1 MGLLFYLSL
10 KVLIGR
16 SMMAKNIMFQGT
28 GSTVGKSVITA
39 ALCRILND
47 EGYKVAPFKSQNM
60 ALNAYVTKE
69 GKEMG
74 RAQVVQAE
82 AARIEPHVSMNPI
95 LLKPTSDMGS
105 QVIVNGEVYMNLSA
119 SDYYSHKEKLM
130 TEVKKAYKILDEAYE
145 IIVVEGAGSPAEI
158 NLRKNDI
165 VNMGLAEEIDTPVIL
180 IGDIDKGGTYML
192 LSLSEQKRIKGY
204 IINKFRGDVTLLE
217 PGIEMFYERLPI
229 PCLGVIPFE
238 TINVDDEDSVTER
251 FLSRNTSPIQ
261 IGVVRLPYLSN
272 FTDFTPFELE
282 PDVGVQYISTQE
294 DFEKSDL
301 IILPGSKSTI
311 KDLDYIKS
319 LKMDQWI
326 KEAHGQGKTIIGICG
341 GYQMLGQEIKDP
353 LHVETNRDY
362 IDGIGLLEMT
372 TTMMPNKTTV
382 QSEGEVLNCP
392 TGLQGKN
399 HKVKGYEIHMGVS
412 TYSKNMRPF
421 LKLNDRLDG
430 CMNREGTVYGTYLH
444 GLFDMDSF
452 RHGLLT
458 AIRTKKVMEQQDIM
472 NFAGLKE
479 EAYDHLAKLVKQNLD
494 MDKIKAIVGII

>member
-1 MGLLFYLSL
+1 
-10 KVLIGR
+10 
-16 SMMAKNIMFQGT
+16 MAKNIMFQGT

-47 EGYKVAPFKSQNM
+47 EGYKVTPFKSQNM

-82 AARIEPHVSMNPI
+82 AARIEPHVNMNPI

-119 SDYYSHKEKLM
+119 SDYYRHKEKLM
-130 TEVKKAYKILDEAYE
+130 AEVKKAYKRLDELYE
-145 IIVVEGAGSPAEI
+145 IIVIEGAGSPAEI

-180 IGDIDKGGTYML
+180 IGDIDKGGVFASIYGTYML
-192 LSLSEQKRIKGY
+192 LSSSEQKRIKGY

-238 TINVDDEDSVTER
+238 RMDVDDEDSVTER
-251 FLSRNTSPIQ
+251 FVSRNTSPIQ

-282 PDVGVQYISTQE
+282 PDVGVQYIVTQD
-294 DFEKSDL
+294 DFEKSD
-301 IILPGSKSTI
+301 IIIIPGSKSTI
-311 KDLDYIKS
+311 KDLDYIKGIGI
-319 LKMDQWI
+319 DRWI
-326 KEAHGQGKTIIGICG
+326 NEAHRQGKMIIGICG

-362 IDGIGLLEMT
+362 IEGLGLLEMT
-372 TTMMPNKTTV
+372 TIMMPDKTTV
-382 QSEGEVLNCP
+382 QSEGVTLNCP
-392 TGLQGKN
+392 IGIKDTN
-399 HKVKGYEIHMGVS
+399 HKVKGYEIHMGES

-421 LKLNDRLDG
+421 LKLNDHLDG
-430 CMNREGTVYGTYLH
+430 CMNETGTVCGTYLH

-452 RHGLLT
+452 RHELLT
-458 AIRTKKVMEQQDIM
+458 SIRNKKAIELQEIRQY
-472 NFAGLKE
+472 ARLKD
-479 EAYDHLAKLVKQNLD
+479 EAYDHLANLVKQNLD
-494 MDKIKAIVGII
+494 MDQIKAIVGIPWN

>member
-1 MGLLFYLSL
+1 
-10 KVLIGR
+10 
-16 SMMAKNIMFQGT
+16 MAKNIMFQGT

-39 ALCRILND
+39 ALCRIFKD

-82 AARIEPHVSMNPI
+82 AARIEPHVNMNPI

-119 SDYYSHKEKLM
+119 SDYYTHKEALM
-130 TEVKKAYKILDEAYE
+130 TEVKKAYKMLDEAYE
-145 IIVVEGAGSPAEI
+145 IIIIEGAGSPAEI

-180 IGDIDKGGTYML
+180 IGDIDKGGVFASIYGTYML
-192 LSLSEQKRIKGY
+192 LSPSEQKRIKGY
-204 IINKFRGDVTLLE
+204 IINKFRGDVKLLE

-238 TINVDDEDSVTER
+238 PIAVDDEDSVTER
-251 FLSRNTSPIQ
+251 FVSRNRSPIQ

-282 PDVGVQYISTQE
+282 PDVGVQYIFTKE
-294 DFEKSDL
+294 DFEKSD
-301 IILPGSKSTI
+301 IIIIPGSKSTI
-311 KDLDYIKS
+311 KDLDYVKS
-319 LKMDQWI
+319 IGMDQWI
-326 KEAHGQGKTIIGICG
+326 LEAHREGKIIIGICG

-353 LHVETNRDY
+353 LHVETSQDY
-362 IDGIGLLEMT
+362 IEGLGLLEMT
-372 TTMMPNKTTV
+372 TTMMKDKTTV
-382 QSEGEVLNCP
+382 QSEGEILNCP
-392 TGLQGKN
+392 AGIIGQN

-412 TYSKNMRPF
+412 TYSDKMRPF
-421 LKLNDRLDG
+421 LRLNDRPDG
-430 CMNREGTVYGTYLH
+430 CMNEAGTVCGTYLH

-452 RHGLLT
+452 RHELLS
-458 AIRTKKVMEQQDIM
+458 AIRRGKAMDHQEVM
-472 NFAGLKE
+472 NYTLSKE
-479 EAYDHLAKLVKQNLD
+479 KAYDHLANLVKQNLD
-494 MDKIKAIVGII
+494 MDQIKAIVGIA

>member
-1 MGLLFYLSL
+1 
-10 KVLIGR
+10 
-16 SMMAKNIMFQGT
+16 MAKNIMFQGT

-39 ALCRILND
+39 ALCRIFND

-82 AARIEPHVSMNPI
+82 AARIEPHVNMNPI

-119 SDYYSHKEKLM
+119 SDYYRHKEKLM
-130 TEVKKAYKILDEAYE
+130 VEVKKAYRILDEAYE
-145 IIVVEGAGSPAEI
+145 IIVIEGAGSPAEI

-180 IGDIDKGGTYML
+180 IGDIDKGGVFASIYGTYML
-192 LSLSEQKRIKGY
+192 LSPSEQKRIKGY

-238 TINVDDEDSVTER
+238 PIEVDDEDSVTER
-251 FLSRNTSPIQ
+251 FVSRNTSPIQ
-261 IGVVRLPYLSN
+261 IGVVRIPYLSN

-282 PDVGVQYISTQE
+282 PDVGVQYISTQD

-311 KDLDYIKS
+311 KDLEYIKH
-319 LKMDQWI
+319 LKMDIWI
-326 KEAHGQGKTIIGICG
+326 KEAHRQGKIIIGICG

-353 LHVETNRDY
+353 FHVETGQDY
-362 IDGIGLLEMT
+362 IEGLGLLEMT
-372 TTMMPNKTTV
+372 TTMMPDKTTI
-382 QSEGEVLNCP
+382 QSVGEVLNSP
-392 TGLQGKN
+392 TGINNTN
-399 HKVKGYEIHMGVS
+399 HKVKGYEIHMGIS
-412 TYSKNMRPF
+412 TYSQNMRPF
-421 LKLNDRLDG
+421 LKLKDRLDG
-430 CMNREGTVYGTYLH
+430 CINEAGTVCGTYLH
-444 GLFDMDSF
+444 GLFDMDTF
-452 RHGLLT
+452 RHALLS
-458 AIRTKKVMEQQDIM
+458 AIRNEKALEQQDVV
-472 NFAGLKE
+472 NFALLKE
-479 EAYDHLAKLVKQNLD
+479 EAYDHLAKLVKQNID
-494 MDKIKAIVGII
+494 MDQIKAIAGIV

>member
-1 MGLLFYLSL
+1 
-10 KVLIGR
+10 
-16 SMMAKNIMFQGT
+16 MAKNIMFQGT

-180 IGDIDKGGTYML
+180 IGDIDKGGVFASIYGTYML